1 MASPGRLA
9 YNHQPMRTGHIIR
22 ETRETEISVEVNL
35 DGRGRAK
42 VDTAVKFLTHL
53 IELLATHSL
62 FDITVCAQGDL
73 VHHIVEDTALSLGA
87 AFNQA
92 LGDRVGIVR
101 FGHAIVPLDEAL
113 AVASV
118 DLAKRPYN
126 VIDLKIDKDGIEDM
140 PREDIYHFTRSLATA
155 MEATIH
161 VMVQYG
167 ENDHHKVESG
177 IKALARA
184 LRHAVAGDPRRSGVP
199 SSKGVM

>member
-1 MASPGRLA
+1 MADLQSLA
-9 YNHQPMRTGHIIR
+9 YNHAFMRTGEIKR
-22 ETRETEISVEVNL
+22 ETRETQISVQVNL
-35 DGRGRAK
+35 DGEGRSS
-42 VDTAVKFLTHL
+42 VDTEIKFLTHL
-53 IELLATHSL
+53 IELLTTHSL
-62 FDITVCAQGDL
+62 FDITVHARGDL

-87 AFNQA
+87 AMNQA
-92 LGDRVGIVR
+92 LGDRAGIVR
-101 FGHAIVPLDEAL
+101 FGHAVVPLDEAL

-126 VIDLKIDKDGIEDM
+126 VIDLKIDKNGIEDM
-140 PREDIYHFTRSLATA
+140 AREDIYHFTRSLATA

-161 VMVQYG
+161 VIVQYG

-184 LRHAVAGDPRRSGVP
+184 LRQAVARDPQRSGVP

>member
-1 MASPGRLA
+1 
-9 YNHQPMRTGHIIR
+9 MRTGKIKR
-22 ETRETEISVEVNL
+22 ETRETQISVEVNL
-35 DGRGRAK
+35 DGDGRSS
-42 VDTAVKFLTHL
+42 VDTEVKFLTHL

-62 FDITVCAQGDL
+62 FDITLQARGDL
-73 VHHIVEDTALSLGA
+73 VHHIVEDVALSLGA
-87 AFNQA
+87 ALNQA
-92 LGDRVGIVR
+92 LGDRTGIVR
-101 FGHAIVPLDEAL
+101 FGHAVVPLDEAL
-113 AVASV
+113 AMAGV

-126 VIDLKIDKDGIEDM
+126 VIDLNIDKNGIEDM

-161 VMVQYG
+161 IIVQYG

-184 LRHAVAGDPRRSGVP
+184 LRQAVARDPRRSGVP